1 MTFHFNPNHK
11 YRISTRE
18 INLLAFP
25 SKRNKTTFS
34 EIENRISSKLKE
46 ILKPPTGII
55 DGDTLKNLFFPT
67 DAIGD
72 FDVFISHS
80 HNDLADAQHLAL
92 FLQEQ
97 YKLNPFLDHFVWGSA
112 DKLLR
117 EIDDEYCLN
126 PRGFYTYSKR
136 NYTTSHVHSM
146 LSMAISEMIAKCK
159 IFIFIESNE
168 SLDYNALKNNGHKTL
183 SPWLYQ
189 ELQYVKMLSAAV
201 NQPINEQRIYSSGGR
216 ISFIVRYNVD
226 FEGFETLTTSRLM
239 SHVPI

>member
-1 MTFHFNPNHK
+1 MTFHFNPDKK
-11 YRISTRE
+11 YRISTKE
-18 INLLAFP
+18 IRLLVSS

-34 EIENRISSKLKE
+34 EIENQISSRLKE
-46 ILKPPTGII
+46 ILKPPSGII
-55 DGDTLKNLFFPT
+55 NGDTLKNLFFPT
-67 DAIGD
+67 DAISD

-80 HNDLADAQHLAL
+80 HIDLADAQHLAL

-97 YKLNPFLDHFVWGSA
+97 YELKPFLDHFVWGSA
-112 DKLLR
+112 NKLLR

-146 LSMAISEMIAKCK
+146 LSMAISEMIAKCR

-183 SPWLYQ
+183 SPCIYQ
-189 ELQYVKMLSAAV
+189 ELQYVEMLSAAV
-201 NQPINEQRIYSSGGR
+201 NRPINEQRIYSSGGR
-216 ISFIVRYNVD
+216 TSFIVRYNID
-226 FEGFETLTTSRLM
+226 FDGFKILTANQLM
-239 SHVPI
+239 RHIPI